1 MPEAKPVFS
10 YKSSKGYFPAIDG
23 LRLLAS
29 LNIVFLHLASS
40 SAFGYAAK
48 YTWLKPIVSGPAFS
62 AGLFFVLAG
71 FLFASKFSDPD
82 RRIPVVPFM
91 FSRIAKL
98 YRLHF
103 ICTMLMFVAMV
114 FKYSGLTGI
123 PDNLSDVGT
132 AFINGLQNLSHP
144 IRTLFL
150 HLTLTWSL
158 VPELGMKLNEPSW
171 ALTGFFICYAFTP
184 AAAKFFYKVKNVKL
198 LWLLFALTFIPG
210 IIQGLLFGCTTLYS
224 PEYGIRFRFF
234 HMFPAMHL
242 CEYFFGMIIF
252 RLYQERQFAFLEKN
266 YVAGICQAV
275 LLVALYITCYA
286 GQNWVH
292 HQAAYFIVRHSIPIL
307 ISGLF
312 IMSLIPAKGFLARF
326 FCVPIVRTI
335 GRASFYPYLLHLP
348 LITIGWG
355 FTNMN
360 TPQATLVL
368 ILFLYTAS
376 PLYLHFKTKR
386 KKAKMAK
393 LAAMKE
399 EKVNG

>member
-1 MPEAKPVFS
+1 MP
-10 YKSSKGYFPAIDG
+10 KSAYFPAIDG

-40 SAFGYAAK
+40 AAFDYAAK

-82 RRIPVVPFM
+82 RRIAVVPFM

-103 ICTMLMFVAMV
+103 ICTLLMFVAMV
-114 FKYSGLTGI
+114 FKFSGMTSFPEHFG
-123 PDNLSDVGT
+123 DVGVGF
-132 AFINGLQNLSHP
+132 ANGLQNMVHP
-144 IRTLFL
+144 IRSLFL

-184 AAAKFFYKVKNVKL
+184 AAAKFFFKIKSVKL

-210 IIQGLLFGCTTLYS
+210 IVQGILFGCTHLYS
-224 PEYGIRFRFF
+224 PEYGIRFRYF

-252 RLYQERQFAFLEKN
+252 RLYQERQFDFLN
-266 YVAGICQAV
+266 RNFVAGICQAL
-275 LLVALYITCYA
+275 LLVALYVTCYA
-286 GQNWVH
+286 GQNWVN
-292 HQAAYFIVRHSIPIL
+292 HQAVYFIVRHSVPIL

-355 FTNMN
+355 ATSVLGWQKFNMN
-360 TPQATLVL
+360 SPFATLLLV
-368 ILFLYTAS
+368 IILYTAS
-376 PLYLHFKTKR
+376 PLYLNFKTKR
-386 KKAKMAK
+386 KKAK
-393 LAAMKE
+393 AAQAGNANK
-399 EKVNG
+399 

>member
-1 MPEAKPVFS
+1 MSELKQEFS
-10 YKSSKGYFPAIDG
+10 YKSAKGYFPAIDG

-40 SAFGYAAK
+40 SAFDYAAK

-62 AGLFFVLAG
+62 AGMFFVLAG

-82 RRIPVVPFM
+82 RRIPVIPFM

-103 ICTMLMFVAMV
+103 ICTVLMFLTLV
-114 FKYSGLTGI
+114 FKFSGMH
-123 PDNLSDVGT
+123 
-132 AFINGLQNLSHP
+132 GLPHSFGELGSGFMLGLENLSHP
-144 IRTLFL
+144 IRSLLL
-150 HLTLTWSL
+150 HLSLLWSL

-184 AAAKFFYKVKNVKL
+184 AAAKFFFKVKNVKW
-198 LWLLFALTFIPG
+198 LWTLFFVSFIPG
-210 IIQGLLFGCTTLYS
+210 IIQGLVFGLTDIYS
-224 PEYGIRFRFF
+224 GDYGVRFRYF
-234 HMFPAMHL
+234 HMFPVMHV

-266 YVAGICQAV
+266 YVAGICQFL
-275 LLVALYITCYA
+275 LLVILYVACFA

-292 HQAAYFIVRHSIPIL
+292 HPAAYFIVRHSAPIL
-307 ISGLF
+307 ITGLL
-312 IMSLIPAKGFLARF
+312 IMSVIPAKGFLARI
-326 FCVPIVRTI
+326 FCVPIVRTV

-355 FTNMN
+355 LTNMN
-360 TPQATLVL
+360 TPQATLGLVA
-368 ILFLYTAS
+368 ILYTFS
-376 PLYLHFKTKR
+376 PIYLHFKTKR
-386 KKAKMAK
+386 KKAKQARQSVI
-393 LAAMKE
+393 
-399 EKVNG
+399 VNK

>member
-1 MPEAKPVFS
+1 MSEPKQEFS

-40 SAFGYAAK
+40 SAFDYAAK

-62 AGLFFVLAG
+62 AGMFFVLAG

-82 RRIPVVPFM
+82 RRIAVIPFM

-103 ICTMLMFVAMV
+103 ICTILMFAALVV
-114 FKYSGLTGI
+114 KFHG
-123 PDNLSDVGT
+123 VE
-132 AFINGLQNLSHP
+132 NLSHP
-144 IRTLFL
+144 VRSLAL
-150 HLTLTWSL
+150 HLTLLWSL

-184 AAAKFFYKVKNVKL
+184 AAAKFFFKVKNVKW
-198 LWLLFALTFIPG
+198 LWTLFFVSFIPG
-210 IIQGLLFGCTTLYS
+210 IIQGLVFGYTDLYS
-224 PEYGIRFRFF
+224 GDYGVRFRFF

-266 YVAGICQAV
+266 FVAGFCQAF
-275 LLVALYITCYA
+275 LLVILYIACYA

-292 HQAAYFIVRHSIPIL
+292 HPAAYFIVRHSAPIL
-307 ISGLF
+307 ITGLL
-312 IMSLIPAKGFLARF
+312 IMSVIPAKGFLARI
-326 FCVPIVRTI
+326 FCIPLVRTV

-355 FTNMN
+355 ITNMN

-368 ILFLYTAS
+368 IAFLYTVS
-376 PLYLHFKTKR
+376 PLYLNFKTKR
-386 KKAKMAK
+386 KKAKLQKQTAF
-393 LAAMKE
+393 
-399 EKVNG
+399 VNESGTKNSV

>member
-1 MPEAKPVFS
+1 MSKEFS
-10 YKSSKGYFPAIDG
+10 YKSKSGYFPAIDG

-40 SAFGYAAK
+40 SAFDYAAK

-62 AGLFFVLAG
+62 AGMFFVLAG

-103 ICTMLMFVAMV
+103 ICTLLMFAALVV
-114 FKYSGLTGI
+114 KFSGLE
-123 PDNLSDVGT
+123 
-132 AFINGLQNLSHP
+132 GLAHP
-144 IRTLFL
+144 FRSLFL

-158 VPELGMKLNEPSW
+158 VPEWGLKLNEPSW

-184 AAAKFFYKVKNVKL
+184 AAAKFFYKIKNVKI

-210 IIQGLLFGCTTLYS
+210 VIQGLLFGCTTLYS
-224 PEYGIRFRFF
+224 PDYGVRFRFF

-266 YVAGICQAV
+266 FAAGICQGA
-275 LLVALYITCYA
+275 LLAALYVTCYA

-292 HQAAYFIVRHSIPIL
+292 HQAVYFIVRHSLPIL
-307 ISGLF
+307 ISGLL
-312 IMSLIPAKGFLARF
+312 IVSLIPAKGFLARI
-326 FCVPIVRTI
+326 FCIPIIRTI

-355 FTNMN
+355 ITNMN
-360 TPQATLVL
+360 RPVSTLVL

-376 PLYLHFKTKR
+376 PIYLHFKTKR
-386 KKAKMAK
+386 KKAK
-393 LAAMKE
+393 AAAAAQKAADVSE
-399 EKVNG
+399 VPIKRS

>member
-1 MPEAKPVFS
+1 MPETKPTFS

-40 SAFGYAAK
+40 SAFDYAAK

-62 AGLFFVLAG
+62 AGMFFVLAG

-82 RRIPVVPFM
+82 RRIAVVPFM
-91 FSRIAKL
+91 FGRIAKL

-103 ICTMLMFVAMV
+103 ICTILMFIALAVKFHGV
-114 FKYSGLTGI
+114 E
-123 PDNLSDVGT
+123 NLDRPVQSL
-132 AFINGLQNLSHP
+132 A
-144 IRTLFL
+144 L
-150 HLTLTWSL
+150 HLSLLWSL
-158 VPELGMKLNEPSW
+158 VPEWGMKLNEPSW

-184 AAAKFFYKVKNVKL
+184 AAAKFFFKVKKVKW
-198 LWLLFALTFIPG
+198 LWVLFFVSFIPG
-210 IIQGLLFGCTTLYS
+210 IIQGLVFGFTHLYS

-234 HMFPAMHL
+234 HMFPAMHV

-266 YVAGICQAV
+266 YVAGICQGV
-275 LLVALYITCYA
+275 LLVILYIACYA

-292 HQAAYFIVRHSIPIL
+292 HPAAYFIVRHSAPIL
-307 ISGLF
+307 VTGLF
-312 IMSLIPAKGFLARF
+312 IMSVIPAKGFLARV
-326 FCVPIVRTI
+326 FCIPLVRTI

-355 FTNMN
+355 ITNMN
-360 TPQATLVL
+360 TPQATAVLVA
-368 ILFLYTAS
+368 FLYTVS
-376 PLYLHFKTKR
+376 PLYLSFKTKR
-386 KKAKMAK
+386 KKAKLQKQVALENESGTK
-393 LAAMKE
+393 NSL
-399 EKVNG
+399 

>member
-1 MPEAKPVFS
+1 MPETKQIFS

-40 SAFGYAAK
+40 SAFDYAAK

-103 ICTMLMFVAMV
+103 ICTVLMFLALV
-114 FKYSGLTGI
+114 FKFSGLHGFPHSFSELGTGFAQGFGH
-123 PDNLSDVGT
+123 L
-132 AFINGLQNLSHP
+132 AHP
-144 IRTLFL
+144 VRSLLL
-150 HLTLTWSL
+150 HLSLLWSL

-184 AAAKFFYKVKNVKL
+184 AAAKFFFKVKSVKL
-198 LWLLFALTFIPG
+198 LWILFFVSFIPG
-210 IIQGLLFGCTTLYS
+210 ILQGIAFGCTNLYS
-224 PEYGIRFRFF
+224 PECGIRFRYF

-242 CEYFFGMIIF
+242 CEYFFGMIVF

-266 YVAGICQAV
+266 FVAGIVQAL
-275 LLVALYITCYA
+275 LLVALYVTCYA
-286 GQNWVH
+286 GQNWVQ
-292 HQAAYFIVRHSIPIL
+292 HQAVYFIVRHSLPIL

-326 FCVPIVRTI
+326 FCVPIIRTV

-355 FTNMN
+355 ITNMN
-360 TPQATLVL
+360 SPWATLGL
-368 ILFLYTAS
+368 ILILYTAS
-376 PLYLHFKTKR
+376 PIYLHYKTKR
-386 KKAKMAK
+386 KKAKLAK
-393 LAAMKE
+393 LNNANAK
-399 EKVNG
+399 

>member
-1 MPEAKPVFS
+1 MAKS
-10 YKSSKGYFPAIDG
+10 AYFPAIDG

-40 SAFGYAAK
+40 SAFNYAAK

-103 ICTMLMFVAMV
+103 ICTILMFIAVL
-114 FKYSGLTGI
+114 FKFSGLHGI
-123 PDNLSDVGT
+123 PDSLGDLWQGIV
-132 AFINGLQNLSHP
+132 NGFNGMQNP
-144 IRTLFL
+144 IRSLLL
-150 HLTLTWSL
+150 HLTLLWSL

-184 AAAKFFYKVKNVKL
+184 AAAKFFFKIKNVKI

-210 IIQGLLFGCTTLYS
+210 IIQGLIFGCTQVYS
-224 PEYGIRFRFF
+224 SDYGIRFRYF

-252 RLYQERQFAFLEKN
+252 RLYQERQFAFLERN
-266 YVAGICQAV
+266 FIAGFCQA
-275 LLVALYITCYA
+275 LLLIALYISCFA
-286 GQNWVH
+286 GQTWVSN
-292 HQAAYFIVRHSIPIL
+292 QAVYFIVRHSLPIL

-326 FCVPIVRTI
+326 FCVPIIRTI

-355 FTNMN
+355 VTNVVGWQKFNMDS
-360 TPQATLVL
+360 PIATFIL
-368 ILFLYTAS
+368 IAFLYTAS
-376 PLYLHFKTKR
+376 PLYLNFKTKR
-386 KKAKMAK
+386 KKAK
-393 LAAMKE
+393 AALSAPSQNK
-399 EKVNG
+399 

>member
-1 MPEAKPVFS
+1 MP
-10 YKSSKGYFPAIDG
+10 KSAYFPAIDG

-40 SAFGYAAK
+40 SAFTYADK

-71 FLFASKFSDPD
+71 FLFASKFDDPE
-82 RRIPVVPFM
+82 RKMPLVPFM

-103 ICTMLMFVAMV
+103 ICTILMFVAV
-114 FKYSGLTGI
+114 LFKFSGLHGVPDSFADLWQGI
-123 PDNLSDVGT
+123 V
-132 AFINGLQNLSHP
+132 NGFNGMQNP
-144 IRTLFL
+144 IRSLLL
-150 HLTLTWSL
+150 HLSLLWSL

-184 AAAKFFYKVKNVKL
+184 AAAKFFYKIKNVKL
-198 LWLLFALTFIPG
+198 LWLLFAISFIPC
-210 IIQGLLFGCTTLYS
+210 IIQGLLFGCTDLYS
-224 PEYGIRFRFF
+224 GDYGIRFRYY

-266 YVAGICQAV
+266 YVAGFCQA
-275 LLVALYITCYA
+275 LLFAALYVSCYA
-286 GQNWVH
+286 GQNWV
-292 HQAAYFIVRHSIPIL
+292 QQPAAYFIVRHSLPIL
-307 ISGLF
+307 FGGLF

-355 FTNMN
+355 VTNVVGWQKFNMDSPLG
-360 TPQATLVL
+360 TILL
-368 ILFLYTAS
+368 IAFLYTAS
-376 PLYLHFKTKR
+376 PLYLNFKTKR
-386 KKAKMAK
+386 KKAKK
-393 LAAMKE
+393 AALSK
-399 EKVNG
+399 